1 MKKESNNEEST
12 AKLTEKQK
20 KLPPALQKAILKNM
34 KKKGGGKDDKTKDE
48 KEDKDKKD
56 ESKATSVE
64 VKRVG
69 EVLEVDIQKA
79 AQKYFGGKTRT
90 ELKDSDFLFPQ
101 KRSFPIVTPQDV
113 PDAVSN
119 FGRMSGNM
127 SYEEFKSKLVSFV
140 KKKGA
145 KFVAALPNTIKK
157 EFDLADATQIA
168 VFPDKK
174 VDPEEVGTPVQ
185 DTRPINE
192 EGFKIDEKLKNEVEK
207 EKLKN
212 PKLQSA

>member
-1 MKKESNNEEST
+1 MTPEQNKENGKVTTTLKKND
-12 AKLTEKQK
+12 
-20 KLPPALQKAILKNM
+20 I
-34 KKKGGGKDDKTKDE
+34 
-48 KEDKDKKD
+48 
-56 ESKATSVE
+56 
-64 VKRVG
+64 
-69 EVLEVDIQKA
+69 LEVDISA
-79 AQKYFGGKTRT
+79 IAQKFFGGKKRSD
-90 ELKDSDFLFPQ
+90 LKDSDFLFPAN
-101 KRSFPIVTPQDV
+101 RSFPIVTPEDV
-113 PDAVSN
+113 PDAVSS

-127 SYEEFKSKLVSFV
+127 SYEEFKKKLVSFV